1 MTGSAGVM
9 QRACVAVKSS
19 QPAQSS
25 DSDAEG
31 ENVSDAVLVTR
42 VAAGDGSAFGVLV
55 ERHVAA
61 VSAIARRML
70 GDDAEAEDIT
80 QEAFLKLWRL
90 GGGLAVEAA
99 GVRPWLR
106 RVVSNLAID
115 RIRTRRRTDVTD
127 DVPEVPVA
135 ADQLRALV
143 GEEISVRVDQALQ
156 ALPERQRLALTLFH
170 FEGLSQRE
178 VAASMSI
185 SDEAVESL
193 LARGRRG
200 LKTALRDDWQE
211 LIVDQGDDQDGAG

>member
-1 MTGSAGVM
+1 MTGSAGIM

-19 QPAQSS
+19 QPAQPSV
-25 DSDAEG
+25 SDAEG
-31 ENVSDAVLVTR
+31 ENLSDAVLVAR

-61 VSAIARRML
+61 VSGVARRML
-70 GDDAEAEDIT
+70 GDDAEAEDVT

-90 GGGLAVEAA
+90 GGGLVVEAS

-115 RIRTRRRTDVTD
+115 RIRMRRRTDVTD

-135 ADQLRALV
+135 ADQLRVLV
-143 GEEISVRVDQALQ
+143 GEETAMRVDQALQ

-200 LKTALRDDWQE
+200 LKTALQDDWRE
-211 LIVDQGDDQDGAG
+211 LIADQGDDHDGSG

>member
-1 MTGSAGVM
+1 MTGSAGIM

-19 QPAQSS
+19 QPAQPSV
-25 DSDAEG
+25 SDAEG
-31 ENVSDAVLVTR
+31 ENLSDAVLVAR

-61 VSAIARRML
+61 VSGVARRML
-70 GDDAEAEDIT
+70 GDDAEAEDVT

-90 GGGLAVEAA
+90 GGGLVVEAS

-115 RIRTRRRTDVTD
+115 RIRMRRRTDVTD

-135 ADQLRALV
+135 ADQLRVLV
-143 GEEISVRVDQALQ
+143 GEETAMRVDQALQ

-200 LKTALRDDWQE
+200 LKTALQDDWQE
-211 LIVDQGDDQDGAG
+211 LIADQGDDHDGAG